1 MSPQHL
7 VDQLKNHGRIDGST
21 ATFGAPYFGQ
31 RVLGRLAYAS
41 DANRKAQH
49 CTKDYD
55 LDACGSSS
63 SMPQEGENKLINI
76 FVIRRGG
83 CSFVTKVKIAAEKC
97 AHAVI
102 IVDREDSNQTAEDL
116 KHIIVADDGYGGS
129 IEIPSVLISRE
140 QGQHLINSLESNQQ
154 IVAELAWDIPTDHV
168 VNVDMWISSASRE
181 SLRFLK
187 EFAPKRRLLNSVIS
201 FTPHYAVFGMDR
213 TNPAVFNELCTTT
226 DGQYCAEDPDG
237 AGPVTGK
244 DVLEEDVRQLCIH
257 ETYKK
262 VSNDGRVQ
270 FSQEF
275 WDYIEHLGE
284 ECPLDGP
291 PGDNGFGM
299 KCSKR
304 LMRKFGINTD
314 TIDECAIRSK
324 EAKLKDQREHPA
336 WSPRALRI
344 NGVKGGVTF
353 GEMFSWLGI
362 TLLVAFAALLLY
374 KRYLKKEM
382 RARERLQVRQ
392 QRLLLDQHD
401 GSQVPLALV
410 HEPARGAKAWW
421 SWHEQCSREIVPTR
435 TWDWATGAA
444 EVADPEE
451 DKLAQLIGLLRL
463 SRDGEGTP
471 ACQLQLGQLRGAGRA
486 APASVDAA
494 KPVTGGAA
502 AELQEAAGQVE
513 HLQDVELDDRP
524 FGLEALEELEGCEIK
539 ESDKEEAANRNRA
552 LQQTF
557 RELATTACGQLATEA
572 PKPQRQQKAFAE
584 HAPPQKERTTEA
596 DGQTQEGVSDV
607 FADPAVSVLIMGS
620 LMRQRSELNFGHGR
634 GPCSSGSGRSW
645 DQGVKVGIGCR
656 ATVSVVARLPASAN
670 EAQVRCHWWSSVA
683 DRLDGGRFVKVVA
696 HQSEAVVREGR
707 ITHAQLR
714 DNGNAD
720 MLVKIGAEPL

>member
-1 MSPQHL
+1 MVSARLGCRALALLVLGARQASAQIRVMSPQHL

-344 NGVKGGVTF
+344 NGWRYTGMLDTDLVTRAICSGFITTPKECSDLLQPRNPYGNLHASAVKGGVTF

-382 RARERLQVRQ
+382 RVTLREEVMLEVR
-392 QRLLLDQHD
+392 
-401 GSQVPLALV
+401 SAM
-410 HEPARGAKAWW
+410 
-421 SWHEQCSREIVPTR
+421 
-435 TWDWATGAA
+435 
-444 EVADPEE
+444 
-451 DKLAQLIGLLRL
+451 
-463 SRDGEGTP
+463 GEY
-471 ACQLQLGQLRGAGRA
+471 
-486 APASVDAA
+486 
-494 KPVTGGAA
+494 
-502 AELQEAAGQVE
+502 
-513 HLQDVELDDRP
+513 
-524 FGLEALEELEGCEIK
+524 
-539 ESDKEEAANRNRA
+539 
-552 LQQTF
+552 
-557 RELATTACGQLATEA
+557 
-572 PKPQRQQKAFAE
+572 RQ
-584 HAPPQKERTTEA
+584 
-596 DGQTQEGVSDV
+596 
-607 FADPAVSVLIMGS
+607 M
-620 LMRQRSELNFGHGR
+620 
-634 GPCSSGSGRSW
+634 
-645 DQGVKVGIGCR
+645 QG
-656 ATVSVVARLPASAN
+656 
-670 EAQVRCHWWSSVA
+670 
-683 DRLDGGRFVKVVA
+683 
-696 HQSEAVVREGR
+696 
-707 ITHAQLR
+707 
-714 DNGNAD
+714 
-720 MLVKIGAEPL
+720 